1 MFASLQGAIRAD
13 IDRQVDWARGEV
25 LRQARFS
32 ALTGVLAGV
41 AALAVLG
48 TITVT
53 LIALYFWLATQVD
66 RFIALGII
74 GAGLLLLALILLA
87 MAFIRHRPRRAL
99 RPRLQIARPAAL
111 LETVLPRRYGTMIAS
126 GEQPLN
132 LVTDTVRHASRPTLL
147 GTLLLMIL
155 VGLIAGRRL
164 QPIALPRSTS
174 SNKRREV
181 PRNRLE
187 LELDNRQAL

>member
-74 GAGLLLLALILLA
+74 GSGLLLLALILLA
-87 MAFIRHRPRRAL
+87 MAFLRHRPRRAL

-126 GEQPLN
+126 GEPPLN

-147 GTLLLMIL
+147 GTLLLVAL

-174 SNKRREV
+174 STKRREV

-187 LELDNRQAL
+187 LELDNREAL

>member
-25 LRQARFS
+25 LRQVRFT

-41 AALAVLG
+41 AALAALG

-147 GTLLLMIL
+147 GTLLLVAL

-164 QPIALPRSTS
+164 QPIALTRSTS

>member
-87 MAFIRHRPRRAL
+87 MAFLRHRPRRAL

-126 GEQPLN
+126 GEPPLN

-147 GTLLLMIL
+147 GTLLLVAL
-155 VGLIAGRRL
+155 LGLIAGRRL
-164 QPIALPRSTS
+164 QPIALTRSTS

>member
-74 GAGLLLLALILLA
+74 GAGLLLLALILLT
-87 MAFIRHRPRRAL
+87 MVFLRHRPRRAL

-147 GTLLLMIL
+147 GTLLLVAL

>member
-87 MAFIRHRPRRAL
+87 MAFLRHRPRRAL

-147 GTLLLMIL
+147 GTLLLVIL

>member
-74 GAGLLLLALILLA
+74 GSGLLLLALILLA
-87 MAFIRHRPRRAL
+87 MAFLRHRPRRAL

-147 GTLLLMIL
+147 GTLLLVAL

-174 SNKRREV
+174 STKRREV

>member
-74 GAGLLLLALILLA
+74 GSGLLLLALILLA
-87 MAFIRHRPRRAL
+87 MAFLRHRPRRAL

-126 GEQPLN
+126 GEPPLN

-147 GTLLLMIL
+147 GTLLLVAL

-174 SNKRREV
+174 STKRRDV

>member
-74 GAGLLLLALILLA
+74 GSGLLLLALILLA
-87 MAFIRHRPRRAL
+87 MAFLRHRPRRAL

-147 GTLLLMIL
+147 GTLLLVAL
-155 VGLIAGRRL
+155 LGLIAGRRL

-174 SNKRREV
+174 STKRREV

-187 LELDNRQAL
+187 LELDNREAL

>member
-41 AALAVLG
+41 AALAALG

-74 GAGLLLLALILLA
+74 GSGLLLLALILLA
-87 MAFIRHRPRRAL
+87 MAFLRHRPRRAL

-126 GEQPLN
+126 GEPTLN

-147 GTLLLMIL
+147 GTLLLVAL
-155 VGLIAGRRL
+155 LGLIAGRRL

>member
-25 LRQARFS
+25 LRQVRFT
-32 ALTGVLAGV
+32 ALTGALAGV
-41 AALAVLG
+41 AALAALG

-147 GTLLLMIL
+147 GTLLLVIL

>member
-25 LRQARFS
+25 LRQVRFT

-41 AALAVLG
+41 AALAALG

-126 GEQPLN
+126 GEPPLN

-147 GTLLLMIL
+147 GTLLLVAL
-155 VGLIAGRRL
+155 LGLIAGRRL
-164 QPIALPRSTS
+164 QPIALTRSTS

-187 LELDNRQAL
+187 LELDNREAL

>member
-25 LRQARFS
+25 LRQVRFT

-41 AALAVLG
+41 AALAALG

-53 LIALYFWLATQVD
+53 LIALYLWLATQVD

-74 GAGLLLLALILLA
+74 GAGLLLLALILLT
-87 MAFIRHRPRRAL
+87 MVFLRHRPRRAL

-147 GTLLLMIL
+147 GTLLLVIL